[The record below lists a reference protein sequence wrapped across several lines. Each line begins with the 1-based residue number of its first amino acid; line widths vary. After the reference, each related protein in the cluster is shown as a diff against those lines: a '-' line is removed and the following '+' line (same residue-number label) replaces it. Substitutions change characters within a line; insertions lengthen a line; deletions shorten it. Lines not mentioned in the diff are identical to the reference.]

1 MDAEDN
7 SALVAEGGN
16 SPLDDV
22 IQLEDLEA
30 PPAKLCD
37 LTEDIQDLLAEV
49 NLGSSEDK
57 SKPIYESGEIPNLPF
72 QLSLRRNGGHKGDFL
87 SQCCRSNGLWAVIF
101 GNNYQVF
108 FSTRGSGDIKDLYNL
123 ILKRTKRS

>member
-72 QLSLRRNGGHKGDFL
+72 QLSLRRNGGHKGDFFCPNVVA
-87 SQCCRSNGLWAVIF
+87 QTAYGP
-101 GNNYQVF
+101 
-108 FSTRGSGDIKDLYNL
+108 
-123 ILKRTKRS
+123 

>member
-1 MDAEDN
+1 VSQKILTHQPSSSTMDAEDN

-30 PPAKLCD
+30 PPAKLCG

-49 NLGSSEDK
+49 NLGSEDK
-57 SKPIYESGEIPNLPF
+57 PKPIYESGEIPN
-72 QLSLRRNGGHKGDFL
+72 SLF
-87 SQCCRSNGLWAVIF
+87 
-101 GNNYQVF
+101 NYP
-108 FSTRGSGDIKDLYNL
+108 
-123 ILKRTKRS
+123 